1 MLINRDS
8 GFMKKTKFYLSS
20 LALILSLNLS
30 AAIQPRPEYPR
41 PQFERTEWINL
52 NGDAWTYQFDF
63 GKSGMENKLFNSKGF
78 EDRINVP
85 FCPESPLSG
94 IGHTDF
100 IGAMWYHRT
109 LDIPAGWEGNHIILH
124 FGGVDFKSTT
134 YINGKE
140 AFVHYGGAAS
150 FQVDI
155 TNYVKAGQKNDLV
168 VSVFDDVRSRI
179 QPGGK
184 QSRRLNSYECFYT
197 RVTGIWATVWLE
209 SVAKNGLKNC
219 RITPDLDN
227 SQFVFEPKFYET
239 NGNATF
245 TVNVKDGNKTVASL
259 NSKASDNA
267 FLIAKIKN
275 VKTWSPERPFLYDIE
290 YIVKEDGKVI
300 DKVKSYAGMRKAELR
315 GNQFYLNNKPYY
327 QRLVLDQG
335 YYPDGQWT
343 APTDEAL
350 KNDIVLAK
358 NAGFNGARLHQK
370 VFEQRYFYWADKLGY
385 LTWGESP
392 SWAMD
397 WTNPV
402 AARNMIDEWAECVER
417 DYNVTSL
424 VVWSPLNETWMDD
437 VDGQRQR
444 LSRDLYF
451 TTKRL
456 DRTRPV
462 ATTSGGYH
470 AGFDDIY
477 TEHTYEQDPMKL
489 YNLLKP
495 IDEGKPYVQFAD
507 KSWAWQGEPYM
518 IDEFGGIRW
527 VKKMQAAEVAPESS
541 FWGYGKDPQS
551 LEEYYRRLEDQVNVV
566 LSIDGITGFCYTQI
580 VDVELEKNGIYTY
593 DRERKFDMDRI
604 KKIFSKSRE
613 QAKKEVADMLKK
625 H

>member
-1 MLINRDS
+1 
-8 GFMKKTKFYLSS
+8 MKKTKFYLSS

-41 PQFERTEWINL
+41 PQFERMEWINL

-100 IGAMWYHRT
+100 IDAMWYHRT
-109 LDIPAGWEGNHIILH
+109 LDIPVGWEGNHIILH
-124 FGGVDFKSTT
+124 FGGVDFKSTI

-168 VSVFDDVRSRI
+168 VSVFDDVRSKI

-239 NGNATF
+239 NGKATF

-259 NSKASDNA
+259 NSNASDNA

-392 SWAMD
+392 D
-397 WTNPV
+397 F
-402 AARNMIDEWAECVER
+402 
-417 DYNVTSL
+417 VTQKTCIL
-424 VVWSPLNETWMDD
+424 
-437 VDGQRQR
+437 
-444 LSRDLYF
+444 
-451 TTKRL
+451 
-456 DRTRPV
+456 
-462 ATTSGGYH
+462 
-470 AGFDDIY
+470 
-477 TEHTYEQDPMKL
+477 
-489 YNLLKP
+489 
-495 IDEGKPYVQFAD
+495 
-507 KSWAWQGEPYM
+507 
-518 IDEFGGIRW
+518 
-527 VKKMQAAEVAPESS
+527 
-541 FWGYGKDPQS
+541 
-551 LEEYYRRLEDQVNVV
+551 
-566 LSIDGITGFCYTQI
+566 
-580 VDVELEKNGIYTY
+580 
-593 DRERKFDMDRI
+593 
-604 KKIFSKSRE
+604 
-613 QAKKEVADMLKK
+613 
-625 H
+625 

>member
-1 MLINRDS
+1 MLINRNS
-8 GFMKKTKFYLSS
+8 EFMKKTKFYLSS

-63 GKSGMENKLFNSKGF
+63 GKSGMENKLFNSKEF

-100 IGAMWYHRT
+100 IDAMWYHRT

-124 FGGVDFKSTT
+124 FGGVDFKSTI

-275 VKTWSPERPFLYDIE
+275 VKTWSPERPFLYNIE

-392 SWAMD
+392 SWAID

-477 TEHTYEQDPMKL
+477 TEHTYEQDPVKL